1 MPPFE
6 EGLTL
11 LNTLVTTDSSI
22 VVHFAETT
30 RVITALTKV
39 LNTDPEVTSLLIRGR
54 ELFPFDLSD
63 LPRDIISFSN
73 FMGDVDL
80 VFLPGDCGGADH
92 IKHYYVVGDL
102 KSG

>member
-11 LNTLVTTDSSI
+11 LNTLVTTDSST
-22 VVHFAETT
+22 VVHFAETI
-30 RVITALTKV
+30 RVITALTKG

-54 ELFPFDLSD
+54 ELFPLDLSD

-73 FMGDVDL
+73 L
-80 VFLPGDCGGADH
+80 W
-92 IKHYYVVGDL
+92 I
-102 KSG
+102 